1 MKSSKSIPKRVYRHM
16 PVHRLWQVLATKR
29 LYFMHNS
36 KWDDP
41 FEGFLVKRY
50 CKTFAKDYLSLNSDK
65 FFLCCS
71 INQERDHQWRNY
83 TPNKDEVVVTL
94 NVEVLMVANKSI
106 LIRRIKYPKRSRI
119 GNLLKKMKSRAFPQH
134 LILELFFIKNLAFED
149 EKEIRF
155 LLQNATT
162 KNDIVS
168 VKIEPEKVIKAI
180 LFDPRMD
187 HDTYAYHKRFIQDQ
201 FGISKI
207 SHSSLYDPDRRFP
220 R

>member
-1 MKSSKSIPKRVYRHM
+1 MKSSNSLPKSVYRHV
-16 PVHRLWQVLATKR
+16 PIHRLWQILATKR
-29 LYFMHNS
+29 LYFMRNS

-41 FEGFLVKRY
+41 FEGFLVRRY
-50 CKTFAKDYLSLNSDK
+50 CKTVAKDYASLNSDK

-71 INQERDHQWRNY
+71 INRERDHQWRNY
-83 TPNKDEVVVTL
+83 TPNKDGVVVTL
-94 NVEVLMVANKSI
+94 NVKALLAANDSI
-106 LIRRIKYPKRSRI
+106 LIRPIKYPLRTRI
-119 GNLLKKMKSRAFPQH
+119 DNLLRKMRSKTFPEH
-134 LILELFFIKNLAFED
+134 LILELFFIKNFAFED

-155 LLQNATT
+155 LLQDATA

-168 VKIEPEKVIKAI
+168 VEIEIEMVIEAI

-187 HDTYAYHKRFIQDQ
+187 HPTYEYHKQFIQDQ